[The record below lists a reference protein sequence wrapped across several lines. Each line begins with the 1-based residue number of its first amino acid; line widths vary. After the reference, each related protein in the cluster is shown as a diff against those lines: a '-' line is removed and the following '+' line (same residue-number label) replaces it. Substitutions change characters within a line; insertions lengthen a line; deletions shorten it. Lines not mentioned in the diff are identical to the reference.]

1 MLRETGRQIIIIN
14 LTPAP
19 NEVAMLIELKP
30 RQQIFIFLRFGGQN
44 RRNTLQYINN
54 QLVKLKKRAY
64 NHTQF

>member
-1 MLRETGRQIIIIN
+1 VLRETGRQIIIIN

-30 RQQIFIFLRFGGQN
+30 RQQIFIFLRLGEQN
-44 RRNTLQYINN
+44 WSNTLQYINN
-54 QLVKLKKRAY
+54 QLVKLKKCAY